1 MRPTMTPA
9 DPHAW
14 FPQFYGNPA
23 IRTLASA
30 CRWTISGQIGEETP
44 DDPTKPPKHK
54 APIDVRHLLAGCTSS
69 CKHAGPLRGAFA
81 LDETCLLTLDE
92 LTAAIPNAAN
102 TAFYLQAQTDGLLV
116 LDIEAHCPPGVVTDL
131 LRLPGVFYSEQSMS
145 GQGFHLVMPLP
156 KNFHDFPVA
165 AGKRVLREEHG
176 WYELLLDHWSTFT
189 RWPVPDRI
197 IAHVNAATSA
207 PAFTSIE
214 DLYAQLAVNASESSG
229 ASASAVDTAED
240 MPHIPYSQA
249 IVEQTLASAH
259 HQLRDPGDFNHDMS
273 RWEFSVLAS
282 LYGWMRTQLRAYS
295 ALGVK
300 YSTGDTAWLLYKAA
314 LDIIPARPKHSE
326 QRNGRPFLLDR
337 AAALVADREA
347 RSSST
352 N

>member
-1 MRPTMTPA
+1 MTPA

-14 FPQFYGNPA
+14 FPQFYGNLA
-23 IRTLASA
+23 IRALASA
-30 CRWTISGQIGEETP
+30 CRWTISGRIGEEPP
-44 DDPTKPPKHK
+44 DDPAKTPKHK
-54 APIDVRHLLAGCTSS
+54 VPIDVRHLLAGCTSR
-69 CKHAGPLRGAFA
+69 CKHAGPLRGAFS
-81 LDETCLLTLDE
+81 LNETCLLTLDE
-92 LTAAIPNAAN
+92 LTAAMPNAAN

-116 LDIEAHCPPGVVTDL
+116 LDIEPHCPPGVATDL
-131 LRLPGVFYSEQSMS
+131 LRLPGILYSELSMS

-156 KNFHDFPVA
+156 KNFHDFPMA
-165 AGKRVLREEHG
+165 ASKRVLREEHG

-189 RWPVPDRI
+189 RQPVPERI
-197 IAHVNAATSA
+197 VAHVNAVTSA
-207 PAFTSIE
+207 PAFASIE
-214 DLYAQLAVNASESSG
+214 DLYERLAVNASESSG

-240 MPHIPYSQA
+240 MLGIPYSQV

-259 HQLRDPGDFNHDMS
+259 HQLRDPGDFDHDMS

-295 ALGVK
+295 ALGVE

-314 LDIIPARPKHSE
+314 LDVIPARPKHSE
-326 QRNGRPFLLDR
+326 RRNGRPFLLDR

>member
-1 MRPTMTPA
+1 VTPA

-30 CRWTISGQIGEETP
+30 CRWTISGQIGEEIP
-44 DDPTKPPKHK
+44 DGPGKPPTRK
-54 APIDVRHLLAGCTSS
+54 APIDVRHLLAGCNSS

-81 LDETCLLTLDE
+81 PDETCLLTLDE

-102 TAFYLQAQTDGLLV
+102 TAFYLQAQADGVLV
-116 LDIEAHCPPGVVTDL
+116 LDIEADCPPAVATDL
-131 LRLPGVFYSEQSMS
+131 LRLPGTLYSELSMS
-145 GQGFHLVMPLP
+145 GRGFHLVMPLP

-165 AGKRVLREEHG
+165 VGKRVLREAHG

-189 RWPVPDRI
+189 RQPVPDHI
-197 IAHVNAATSA
+197 VAHVDAAITA
-207 PAFTSIE
+207 PAFASIE
-214 DLYAQLAVNASESSG
+214 DLYAQLAVNARESAD
-229 ASASAVDTAED
+229 ASASAVGTTED
-240 MPHIPYSQA
+240 MPDIPYSQA
-249 IVEQTLASAH
+249 IVEQTQASAR
-259 HQLRDPGDFNHDMS
+259 HQLRDPGDFNHDLS

-282 LYGWMRTQLRAYS
+282 LYGWMRTQLRAYN
-295 ALGVK
+295 ALGVE
-300 YSTGDTAWLLYKAA
+300 YSTGDITWLLYKAA
-314 LDIIPARPKHSE
+314 LDVIPVRPKHSE
-326 QRNGRPFLLDR
+326 RRNGRPFLLDR

>member
-1 MRPTMTPA
+1 MTPA

-14 FPQFYGNPA
+14 FSQFYGNRA

-30 CRWTISGQIGEETP
+30 CRWTISGQIGEEAP
-44 DDPTKPPKHK
+44 GDPAKPQKRK

-69 CKHAGPLRGAFA
+69 CQHAGPLRGAFA

-92 LTAAIPNAAN
+92 LTVAIPNAAN

-116 LDIEAHCPPGVVTDL
+116 LDIEADCPPVVATDL
-131 LRLPGVFYSEQSMS
+131 LRLPGILYSELSMS
-145 GQGFHLVMPLP
+145 GRGFHLVMPLP
-156 KNFHDFPVA
+156 ENFHDFPVA

-189 RWPVPDRI
+189 RQPVPDRI
-197 IAHVNAATSA
+197 AAHLTAATDA
-207 PAFTSIE
+207 PAFASIE
-214 DLYAQLAVNASESSG
+214 DLYAQLAVNARESSG

-240 MPHIPYSQA
+240 MPDIPYSQA
-249 IVEQTLASAH
+249 IVEQTLASARR
-259 HQLRDPGDFNHDMS
+259 QLRDPGDFNHDMS
-273 RWEFSVLAS
+273 RWEFSLLAS

-295 ALGVK
+295 ALGVE
-300 YSTGDTAWLLYKAA
+300 YSPGDAAWLLYKAA
-314 LDIIPARPKHSE
+314 LDVIPARPKHSE
-326 QRNGRPFLLDR
+326 RRNGRPFLLDR

-347 RSSST
+347 RSSSD

>member
-1 MRPTMTPA
+1 MSPTMTPA

-44 DDPTKPPKHK
+44 DVSTKPPKRK

-69 CKHAGPLRGAFA
+69 CQHAGPLRGAFT

-92 LTAAIPNAAN
+92 LTAAIPKAAN

-116 LDIEAHCPPGVVTDL
+116 LDIEADCPSGVATDL
-131 LRLPGVFYSEQSMS
+131 LRLPGILYSELSMS

-156 KNFHDFPVA
+156 TNFHDFPVA

-189 RWPVPDRI
+189 RQPVPDRI
-197 IAHVNAATSA
+197 VAHVNAATSA
-207 PAFTSIE
+207 PAFASIE
-214 DLYAQLAVNASESSG
+214 DLYAQLAVNARENSG

-240 MPHIPYSQA
+240 MPDIPYSQA
-249 IVEQTLASAH
+249 IIEQTLVSAH

-295 ALGVK
+295 ALGVA
-300 YSTGDTAWLLYKAA
+300 YSTGDTTWLLYKAA
-314 LDIIPARPKHSE
+314 LDVIPARPKHSE
-326 QRNGRPFLLDR
+326 RRNGRPFLLDR

-347 RSSST
+347 CSSST

>member
-1 MRPTMTPA
+1 MTPA

-44 DDPTKPPKHK
+44 DDPTKPPKRK

-69 CKHAGPLRGAFA
+69 CKHIGPLRGAFA

-92 LTAAIPNAAN
+92 LTAAIPKAAN

-116 LDIEAHCPPGVVTDL
+116 LDIEADCPPGVATDL
-131 LRLPGVFYSEQSMS
+131 LRLPDILYSELSMS

-189 RWPVPDRI
+189 RQPVPDRI
-197 IAHVNAATSA
+197 VARVNAATSA
-207 PAFTSIE
+207 PACASME

-229 ASASAVDTAED
+229 ASASDIDTAED
-240 MPHIPYSQA
+240 MPDIPYSQA
-249 IVEQTLASAH
+249 IVEQTLASAR

-295 ALGVK
+295 AVGVE
-300 YSTGDTAWLLYKAA
+300 YSTGDTAWLLYQAA
-314 LDIIPARPKHSE
+314 VDVIPARPKHSE
-326 QRNGRPFLLDR
+326 RRNGRPFLLDR

>member
-1 MRPTMTPA
+1 MTPA

-30 CRWTISGQIGEETP
+30 CRWTISGQIGEETL
-44 DDPTKPPKHK
+44 DDPIKPPRRK
-54 APIDVRHLLAGCTSS
+54 APIDVRHLLDGCTSS

-116 LDIEAHCPPGVVTDL
+116 LDIEADCPPGVAADL
-131 LRLPGVFYSEQSMS
+131 LRLPGILYSELSMS

-156 KNFHDFPVA
+156 KNFHDFPIA
-165 AGKRVLREEHG
+165 ADKRVLREEHG
-176 WYELLLDHWSTFT
+176 WYELLMDHWSTFT
-189 RWPVPDRI
+189 RQPVPDRI
-197 IAHVNAATSA
+197 VVNVDAATTV
-207 PAFTSIE
+207 PAFASLE
-214 DLYAQLAVNASESSG
+214 DLYAQLAVKASESSG
-229 ASASAVDTAED
+229 VSASAVDTAEY
-240 MPHIPYSQA
+240 MPDIPYSQA
-249 IVEQTLASAH
+249 IVEQTLARASR
-259 HQLRDPGDFNHDMS
+259 QLRDPGDFNHDMS

-282 LYGWMRTQLRAYS
+282 LYGLMRPQLRAYS
-295 ALGVK
+295 ALGVE

-314 LDIIPARPKHSE
+314 VDVIPARPKHSE
-326 QRNGRPFLLDR
+326 RRNGRPFLLDR
-337 AAALVADREA
+337 SAVLVADREA

-352 N
+352 D

>member
-1 MRPTMTPA
+1 MTPA

-44 DDPTKPPKHK
+44 DDSAKPPKRK
-54 APIDVRHLLAGCTSS
+54 VPIDVRHLLAGCTSR
-69 CKHAGPLRGAFA
+69 CEHAGPLRGAFA
-81 LDETCLLTLDE
+81 PDETCLLTLDE
-92 LTAAIPNAAN
+92 LTAAIPKAAN

-116 LDIEAHCPPGVVTDL
+116 LDIEANCPPDVATDL
-131 LRLPGVFYSEQSMS
+131 LRLPDILYSELSMS

-165 AGKRVLREEHG
+165 AVKRVLREEHG
-176 WYELLLDHWSTFT
+176 WYELLMDHWSTFT
-189 RWPVPDRI
+189 RQPVPHHI
-197 IAHVNAATSA
+197 VAHANAATGA
-207 PAFTSIE
+207 MAFASIE
-214 DLYAQLAVNASESSG
+214 DLYAQLAMNASESSG

-240 MPHIPYSQA
+240 MPDIPYSQA

-259 HQLRDPGDFNHDMS
+259 HRLSDPGDFNHDMS

-282 LYGWMRTQLRAYS
+282 LHGWMRTQLRAYS
-295 ALGVK
+295 ALGVE
-300 YSTGDTAWLLYKAA
+300 YSTSDTAWLLYKAA
-314 LDIIPARPKHSE
+314 LDVIPVRPKHSE
-326 QRNGRPFLLDR
+326 RRNGRPFLLDR

-352 N
+352 D

>member
-1 MRPTMTPA
+1 MTPA
-9 DPHAW
+9 DPQAW

-44 DDPTKPPKHK
+44 DDPTKPPKRK
-54 APIDVRHLLAGCTSS
+54 APIDVRHLLAGCTSG
-69 CKHAGPLRGAFA
+69 CKHAGSLRGAFA

-116 LDIEAHCPPGVVTDL
+116 VDIEPDCPPAVATDL
-131 LRLPGVFYSEQSMS
+131 LRLPGILYSELSMS
-145 GQGFHLVMPLP
+145 GRGCHLVMPMP

-165 AGKRVLREEHG
+165 ADKRVLREEHG
-176 WYELLLDHWSTFT
+176 WYELLLDHWLTFT
-189 RWPVPDRI
+189 RQPVPDRVV
-197 IAHVNAATSA
+197 AHVDTATTA
-207 PAFTSIE
+207 PACTSIE

-240 MPHIPYSQA
+240 MPDIPYSQA
-249 IVEQTLASAH
+249 IVGQTLASARH
-259 HQLRDPGDFNHDMS
+259 RLRDPGDFNHDMS

-295 ALGVK
+295 ALGVE
-300 YSTGDTAWLLYKAA
+300 YSTGDTAWLLYKTA
-314 LDIIPARPKHSE
+314 LDVIPARPKHSE
-326 QRNGRPFLLDR
+326 RRNGRPFLLDR

-347 RSSST
+347 CSSST

>member
-1 MRPTMTPA
+1 MTPV

-23 IRTLASA
+23 IRTLAGA

-44 DDPTKPPKHK
+44 GDPVRPPKRK
-54 APIDVRHLLAGCTSS
+54 VPIDVRHLLDGCSSS
-69 CKHAGPLRGAFA
+69 CQHAGPLRGAFA

-92 LTAAIPNAAN
+92 LTTAIPNAAN
-102 TAFYLQAQTDGLLV
+102 TAFYLQAQTDGVLV
-116 LDIEAHCPPGVVTDL
+116 LDIEADCPPAVATDL
-131 LRLPGVFYSEQSMS
+131 LRLPASLYSELSMS
-145 GQGFHLVMPLP
+145 GRGFHLVMPLP

-165 AGKRVLREEHG
+165 ADKRVLREEHG

-189 RWPVPDRI
+189 RQPVP
-197 IAHVNAATSA
+197 AHIVARGNAATTA
-207 PAFTSIE
+207 PTFASIE

-229 ASASAVDTAED
+229 ASASVVDTAED
-240 MPHIPYSQA
+240 MPDIPYSQA
-249 IVEQTLASAH
+249 IVEQALARAR

-282 LYGWMRTQLRAYS
+282 LHGWMRTQLRAYS
-295 ALGVK
+295 ALGVE
-300 YSTGDTAWLLYKAA
+300 YSAGETAWLLYKAA
-314 LDIIPARPKHSE
+314 LDVIPARPKHSE
-326 QRNGRPFLLDR
+326 RRNGRPFLLDR

-347 RSSST
+347 RSSSA

>member
-1 MRPTMTPA
+1 MMTRA

-30 CRWTISGQIGEETP
+30 CRWTISGQIREETP
-44 DDPTKPPKHK
+44 GIPTKPPKRK
-54 APIDVRHLLAGCTSS
+54 APIDVCHLLDGCTSS
-69 CKHAGPLRGAFA
+69 CQHAGPLRGAFA

-102 TAFYLQAQTDGLLV
+102 NAFYLQAQTDGLLV
-116 LDIEAHCPPGVVTDL
+116 LDIEADCPPGTVTDL
-131 LRLPGVFYSEQSMS
+131 LRLPGSLYSELSMS
-145 GQGFHLVMPLP
+145 GRGFHLVVPLP
-156 KNFHDFPVA
+156 RNFHDFPVA

-176 WYELLLDHWSTFT
+176 WYELLLDHWITFT
-189 RWPVPDRI
+189 RQPVPDHMV
-197 IAHVNAATSA
+197 AHVNTATTA

-214 DLYAQLAVNASESSG
+214 DLYAHLAVNASESSG

-240 MPHIPYSQA
+240 MPDIPYSQA
-249 IVEQTLASAH
+249 IVEQTLASAR

-282 LYGWMRTQLRAYS
+282 LHGWMRTQLRAYS
-295 ALGVK
+295 ALGVE
-300 YSTGDTAWLLYKAA
+300 YSAGETAWLLYKAA
-314 LDIIPARPKHSE
+314 LDVIPARPKHNE
-326 QRNGRPFLLDR
+326 RRNGRPFLLDR
-337 AAALVADREA
+337 AAALVADRKA

-352 N
+352 D